1 MIEKLKNIGYSV
13 LGIGFFILF
22 IIAITLLI
30 IGGVK
35 LFETLYTILEGIGT
49 VTWGIVWVLLLLSIV
64 PRFRNFTGS
73 GIILGT
79 YVGGAI
85 FWLLCFY
92 VTFQLWGLLGIF
104 VGVLFFGLGV
114 FFTALLALLF
124 DGQFM
129 GALGFA
135 FVLAQIFFF
144 RFLGY
149 WIISKYKGVQE
160 VYTSGTP
167 ELGESEMETI
177 NSYCGKCGNRLDL
190 DSKFC
195 AKCGAEI
202 KTI

>member
-1 MIEKLKNIGYSV
+1 MIEKLKDIGYSV

-22 IIAITLLI
+22 IVAFVLLI
-30 IGGVK
+30 IGGAK
-35 LFETLYTILEGIGT
+35 LFETLYPILEGIST
-49 VTWGIVWVLLLLSIV
+49 VTWGIVWLLLLLSIV
-64 PRFRNFTGS
+64 PKFRNFTGG
-73 GIILGT
+73 GIVLGT

-92 VTFQLWGLLGIF
+92 VTFQLWGFIGIF

-144 RFLGY
+144 RFIGY
-149 WIISKYKGVQE
+149 WIISKYRGAEK
-160 VYTSGTP
+160 VYTSGIP
-167 ELGESEMETI
+167 ELGEGENAISD
-177 NSYCGKCGNRLDL
+177 SFCGKCGNKLDL

-202 KTI
+202 

>member
-1 MIEKLKNIGYSV
+1 MIEKLKDIGYSV

-22 IIAITLLI
+22 IIAIALLI

-35 LFETLYTILEGIGT
+35 LFETLYPILEGIST
-49 VTWGIVWVLLLLSIV
+49 VIWGIVWLLLLLSIV

-92 VTFQLWGLLGIF
+92 VTYQLWGFIGIF

-114 FFTALLALLF
+114 FFTALLALIF

-149 WIISKYKGVQE
+149 WIISKYKGAEE
-160 VYTSGTP
+160 VYRKDSL
-167 ELGESEMETI
+167 ELGDGETATT
-177 NSYCGKCGNRLDL
+177 NSYCGKCGNILDL

-195 AKCGAEI
+195 AKCGEEI
-202 KTI
+202 